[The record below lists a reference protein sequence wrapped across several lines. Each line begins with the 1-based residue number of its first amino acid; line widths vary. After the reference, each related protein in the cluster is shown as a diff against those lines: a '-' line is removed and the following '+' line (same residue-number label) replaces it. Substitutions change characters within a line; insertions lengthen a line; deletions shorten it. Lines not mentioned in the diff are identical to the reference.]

1 LPALEPMSYLTAIS
15 SSGAGL
21 PADTIPPD
29 AHDVRQNGFH
39 ELSTVP
45 PLGTSLENRL
55 QQAFVR
61 DAQKEAG
68 HAEAMRTM
76 YSRFDAQS
84 NPYLHLLSVT
94 AKHSVE
100 IQVKSA
106 LAKKFTNIFDT
117 LLK

>member
-1 LPALEPMSYLTAIS
+1 MNYLTSVPGGI
-15 SSGAGL
+15 GQ
-21 PADTIPPD
+21 PADTMPPETFD
-29 AHDVRQNGFH
+29 LHQKGFY
-39 ELSTVP
+39 EMRAAP
-45 PLGTSLENRL
+45 ALGTSLESRL
-55 QQAFVR
+55 QDAFIR

-68 HAEAMRTM
+68 HAEAMRTL

-94 AKHSVE
+94 AQHSVE

>member
-1 LPALEPMSYLTAIS
+1 MNALTSLSGSNTGQLPNTMLQETY
-15 SSGAGL
+15 
-21 PADTIPPD
+21 
-29 AHDVRQNGFH
+29 DVQQKDFY
-39 ELSTVP
+39 ELSTARP
-45 PLGTSLENRL
+45 TGTSLESRL
-55 QQAFVR
+55 QEAFVR

-76 YSRFDAQS
+76 VSRFEIQS

-94 AKHSVE
+94 ARHSVE

>member
-1 LPALEPMSYLTAIS
+1 MNALNALPS
-15 SSGAGL
+15 SSVGKL
-21 PADTIPPD
+21 QNTMLQETY
-29 AHDVRQNGFH
+29 DVQQKDFY
-39 ELSTVP
+39 ELSAATP
-45 PLGTSLENRL
+45 TGTSLESRL
-55 QQAFVR
+55 QAAFVR

-68 HAEAMRTM
+68 HADAMRTM
-76 YSRFDAQS
+76 VSRFEIQS

-94 AKHSVE
+94 AQHSVE